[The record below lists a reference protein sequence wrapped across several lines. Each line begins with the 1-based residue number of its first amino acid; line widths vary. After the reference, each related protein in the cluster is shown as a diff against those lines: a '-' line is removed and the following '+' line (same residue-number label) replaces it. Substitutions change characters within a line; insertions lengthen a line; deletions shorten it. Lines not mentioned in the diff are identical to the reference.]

1 MSGEVGGGESAQARS
16 ERMRQL
22 ESMVQQLMNE
32 NKTLLNR
39 VHGLKAPAAGGDKE
53 GKEEDDTLSL
63 EDAGEGEE
71 DVW

>member
-1 MSGEVGGGESAQARS
+1 MSGAVGGEESAQARS

-32 NKTLLNR
+32 NKTLLDR
-39 VHGLKAPAAGGDKE
+39 VHGLKPPAAGVDEE

-63 EDAGEGEE
+63 GDTEEGEE

>member
-1 MSGEVGGGESAQARS
+1 MSVEVVGGESVQARS

-32 NKTLLNR
+32 NKTLLDR
-39 VHGLKAPAAGGDKE
+39 VHGLKAPAAGGDEE

-63 EDAGEGEE
+63 GDAEEGEE
-71 DVW
+71 DMW